1 MLILV
6 VARIVYRKEEIDT
19 HIVAAFVKIRSLL
32 YAEKIN
38 ILMIWNAIANASLFT
53 AVRSYSK
60 IHLAA
65 CAGAK
70 LKHALLIKFGVTHVV
85 PALKR
90 LVQL

>member
-1 MLILV
+1 MLIPV
-6 VARIVYRKEEIDT
+6 VARIGYKKEEIHI
-19 HIVAAFVKIRSLL
+19 HIVAVFVAIRSLL

-38 ILMIWNAIANASLFT
+38 TLMIWNANAIASPFLAAL
-53 AVRSYSK
+53 SYSK

-65 CAGAK
+65 CADAR

-90 LVQL
+90 LVLL